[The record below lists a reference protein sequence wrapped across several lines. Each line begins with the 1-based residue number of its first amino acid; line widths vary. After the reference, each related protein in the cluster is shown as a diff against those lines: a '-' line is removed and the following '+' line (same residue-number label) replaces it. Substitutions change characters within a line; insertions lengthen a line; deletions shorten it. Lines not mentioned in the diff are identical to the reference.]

1 MLLSSQQAL
10 VYGCLGLA
18 LFAVHIASCL
28 FRAMSAPEVKG
39 DLAGG
44 LAVVGVIV
52 LIFAFIVVFIAYK
65 SVY

>member
-28 FRAMSAPEVKG
+28 FRAISNPEVNG

-44 LAVVGVIV
+44 LAVVGVIL